1 MDVIIKILLNI
12 FCWIAESWIGK
23 GVLFLSIY
31 FTPIWISLLII
42 GVFIFA
48 DVATALWKAKRN
60 NIPIRSKRL
69 RDTIG
74 KMIAYM
80 IALMVSHMFQLH
92 FMPIVPVLQ
101 IIAVFIASAELKSIM
116 ENLGAITNLD
126 FWSIIKERLAGTNKN
141 YNKDDDIIK

>member
-1 MDVIIKILLNI
+1 MIEIIIKLFWWL
-12 FCWIAESWIGK
+12 AESWVGK
-23 GVLFLSIY
+23 GLIFLSIY

-42 GVFIFA
+42 GVFIFV
-48 DVATALWKAKRN
+48 DVATALWRAKMN

-74 KMIAYM
+74 KGCAYM

-92 FMPIVPVLQ
+92 FMPVVPVLQ
-101 IIAVFIASAELKSIM
+101 VVAVFIASAELKSIM
-116 ENLGAITNLD
+116 ENLGGITKLD

-141 YNKDDDIIK
+141 YHKDDDII